1 MLITDSDAQAQS
13 LHKPLTGHS
22 PSIFVISQAYG
33 VSPRFGN
40 LIPQPETL
48 NELLGVKQRIEDCV
62 IAGSATSVE
71 EQLIDV
77 VDQLGP
83 FGTLVSVGHDW
94 DKTDLWQNSIRHLAE
109 KFTTG
114 CSTYAFDSQS
124 I

>member
-1 MLITDSDAQAQS
+1 M
-13 LHKPLTGHS
+13 
-22 PSIFVISQAYG
+22 
-33 VSPRFGN
+33 
-40 LIPQPETL
+40 
-48 NELLGVKQRIEDCV
+48 

-71 EQLIDV
+71 DQLIDV

-94 DKTDLWQNSIRHLAE
+94 DKTDLWQNSIRRLAE
-109 KFTTG
+109 KVRATG